1 MKTNLYLDHAATTR
15 LDPKALAAML
25 PYLNEQYGNPSGQYA
40 IGKEAAKALDEAR
53 KSVADVLAC
62 KQAEVVFTGPGTESI
77 NAAIKGVALAQ
88 QRAGLGNHIVTTTV
102 EHHAVLHSCEWL
114 EKFGFEVTYVPVD
127 SYGVASPDAVANAVN
142 ERTVLV
148 SVMLANNEIGTIE
161 PLAEIASA
169 VRERAKSLKRRVPLH
184 TDAVQGANAL
194 SLRVDDLG
202 VDLLSLSAHKFGGP
216 KGAGI
221 LYMRRGTPFLSLISG
236 GGQERQRRAGT
247 ENVASIVGT
256 AVAFT
261 EAQANRESYTRTCRA
276 LTTKLVEGALQ
287 SIPKA
292 QLTGH
297 PEMRLPNNAHLSF
310 EGAESDVMLAALD
323 KAGIAASAG
332 SACNSATWEPTHV
345 MNAIG
350 MPLRRA
356 FGVLRFTVGPEN
368 TDAEIER
375 LLSILPDIVAESRAS
390 PRRVNL

>member
-1 MKTNLYLDHAATTR
+1 MAPYFTDRWANAHSVHSPGQQARAAVER
-15 LDPKALAAML
+15 AREQVAALIGAEDPAQIAFT
-25 PYLNEQYGNPSGQYA
+25 SGA
-40 IGKEAAKALDEAR
+40 
-53 KSVADVLAC
+53 
-62 KQAEVVFTGPGTESI
+62 TESNNWVI
-77 NAAIKGVALAQ
+77 RSHHGAISPFEHASVRQPALHEGYAVLDNEGWSVTPPASMVPFLSVMAANNETGAVLDLGPL
-88 QRAGLGNHIVTTTV
+88 RARSQ
-102 EHHAVLHSCEWL
+102 VLHSDITQAVGKL
-114 EKFGFEVTYVPVD
+114 FVD
-127 SYGVASPDAVANAVN
+127 VGRLDLASF
-142 ERTVLV
+142 
-148 SVMLANNEIGTIE
+148 
-161 PLAEIASA
+161 
-169 VRERAKSLKRRVPLH
+169 
-184 TDAVQGANAL
+184 
-194 SLRVDDLG
+194 
-202 VDLLSLSAHKFGGP
+202 SAHKFGGP